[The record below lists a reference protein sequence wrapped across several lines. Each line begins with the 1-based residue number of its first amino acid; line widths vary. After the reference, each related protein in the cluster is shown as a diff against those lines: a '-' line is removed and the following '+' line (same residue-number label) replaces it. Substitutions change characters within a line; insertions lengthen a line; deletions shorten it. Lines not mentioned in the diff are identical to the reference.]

1 MIALVSA
8 ALAAPPRFDRL
19 DVLSEAGAPFFA
31 DDLWRASA
39 DPGVTRLR
47 FAEQIAVV
55 GALGEA
61 QLSLS
66 LAAQTFAVER
76 PLPLGPLRATA
87 GLRTHAFLPDGALLG
102 LAVRGGP
109 VRVGASMLVVSD
121 ATWSRPDWTRWR
133 ALPAL
138 GLGFGPTAR
147 SRAPWM
153 EPAHSDQ
160 Q

>member
-8 ALAAPPRFDRL
+8 ALAAPPRFDRVDL
-19 DVLSEAGAPFFA
+19 LSEAGAPFFA
-31 DDLWRASA
+31 DDLWRASVE
-39 DPGVTRLR
+39 PGVTRLR

-55 GALGEA
+55 GGLGEA

-66 LAAQTFAVER
+66 LAAQTFAVEH

-109 VRVGASMLVVSD
+109 VRLGASVLVVSD
-121 ATWSRPDWTRWR
+121 ATWSRPEWSTWR

-138 GLGFGPTAR
+138 GLGIGPVAR
-147 SRAPWM
+147 QVAPWM
-153 EPAHSDQ
+153 Q
-160 Q
+160 